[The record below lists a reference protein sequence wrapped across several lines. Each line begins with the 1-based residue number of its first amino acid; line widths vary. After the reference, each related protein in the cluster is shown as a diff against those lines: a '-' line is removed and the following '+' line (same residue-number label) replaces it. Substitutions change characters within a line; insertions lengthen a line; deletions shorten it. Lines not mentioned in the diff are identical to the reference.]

1 MIKYL
6 YKLFACTA
14 PRGNPEVNYRH
25 WVMMMC
31 QIKFIFGIKK
41 KKYHSVSDADY
52 EGGSA
57 YVGVVA
63 KWEVSVLSCH
73 FYSTYLTAL
82 KKKVLKKK
90 KKKRAAAAR
99 DEQGQMPETGRDEK
113 AENREFSGY

>member
-1 MIKYL
+1 M
-6 YKLFACTA
+6 
-14 PRGNPEVNYRH
+14 
-25 WVMMMC
+25 
-31 QIKFIFGIKK
+31 
-41 KKYHSVSDADY
+41 SDADY

-90 KKKRAAAAR
+90 KKDKKFLN
-99 DEQGQMPETGRDEK
+99 DLMDFIEK
-113 AENREFSGY
+113 LKG

>member
-1 MIKYL
+1 M
-6 YKLFACTA
+6 
-14 PRGNPEVNYRH
+14 
-25 WVMMMC
+25 
-31 QIKFIFGIKK
+31 
-41 KKYHSVSDADY
+41 SDADY

-73 FYSTYLTAL
+73 FYSTYLTAV
-82 KKKVLKKK
+82 KKKELK

-99 DEQGQMPETGRDEK
+99 DEQGQMPETGREEK